1 MQIKFTDKDPRAG
14 TVAEMDSSR
23 GQQLVD
29 EGSAVVV
36 SKNRSAEDEAEARR
50 MPSKTQDDVYVR
62 TPSGYVAIPR
72 EEAGPEVQRRDFRF
86 ANDKPGGKAA
96 EAMHDQQRRDL
107 EGDGGQTTRE
117 AVQRAMKDQRQGAR
131 AEQESR
137 SSRKS
142 PAIGGDGRTPAKTGD
157 SEGNQGGGTKSGD
170 KP

>member
-1 MQIKFTDKDPRAG
+1 MQIRFTEKDPRAG

-29 EGSAVVV
+29 EGNAVLV

-50 MPSKTQDDVYVR
+50 APSRTQDDVYVR
-62 TPSGYVAIPR
+62 TSVGYVAIPR
-72 EEAGPEVQRRDFRF
+72 EQAGPEVQRRDFRF

-107 EGDGGQTTRE
+107 VGDGGETTRE
-117 AVQRAMKDQRQGAR
+117 AVSRAVKEQREGNQQEQASRGSR
-131 AEQESR
+131 AS
-137 SSRKS
+137 K
-142 PAIGGDGRTPAKTGD
+142 AISGDGRTPAKTGD
-157 SEGNQGGGTKSGD
+157 TEGNQGGGTKTGD